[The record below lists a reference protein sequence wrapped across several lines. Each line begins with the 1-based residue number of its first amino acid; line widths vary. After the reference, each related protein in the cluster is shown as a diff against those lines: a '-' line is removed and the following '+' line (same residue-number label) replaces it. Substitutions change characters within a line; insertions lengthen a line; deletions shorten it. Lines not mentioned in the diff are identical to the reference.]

1 MSESIQNKT
10 DIIDISKTSFAGL
23 SESILNKLTAME
35 IKGPTKV
42 QDKIIPLIA
51 QNKNVLFQSETGTG
65 KTYAYLLPLI
75 NRLEQEEDKTKLRI
89 LICAPT
95 FELASQIN
103 SAAKKIT
110 DRKTALLIGGAPIK
124 RQIEILKEKPQIITG
139 TAARLVELIR
149 LKKLKTNDLYAIIF
163 DECDR
168 LVKKEAFEDT
178 DALRQSV
185 SKECQIIG
193 CSATINKSS
202 RIFFAGTENVVM
214 PQEDVL
220 TKNISHWAIYAEN
233 REKIDFLRKF
243 IAAENPG
250 KALIFTSRADQ
261 VENIYQKLTYK
272 HVECMALHAKA
283 DKQLRKNAIDK
294 FRSGKCKILITSD
307 LGARGLDIPNIT
319 HVIQMDLPDDEDFFV
334 HRSGRTARAG
344 KQGINVVIG
353 DEYEM
358 RKYAALEKK
367 LGIIVYPKQLHNG
380 KVTDPIL

>member
-75 NRLEQEEDKTKLRI
+75 NRLEQEDDKTKLRI

-168 LVKKEAFEDT
+168 HVKKEAFEDT

-214 PQEDVL
+214 PQEDIL